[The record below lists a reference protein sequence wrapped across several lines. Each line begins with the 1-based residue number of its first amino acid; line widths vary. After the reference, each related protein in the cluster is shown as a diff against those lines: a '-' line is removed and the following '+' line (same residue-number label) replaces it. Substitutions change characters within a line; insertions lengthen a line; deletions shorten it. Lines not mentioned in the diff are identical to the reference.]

1 MDGAFEAYLASDDVT
16 FDDDDTELLRAVDDH
31 GSVSGAAAALGRS
44 RARALARLETLESAF
59 GSLVERRRGGADG
72 GGSELTAEAKELLDR
87 FARLR
92 AALSGTAGARE
103 TVLYGR
109 LAGVNGELG
118 VVDTDAGPVRALVVG
133 ADGRV
138 AENADSGTPV
148 QVSVRAD
155 AVTLHAPDD
164 APPSA
169 ATSARNRF
177 DGVVS
182 ALDRGETVAT
192 ASVDVG
198 ADASLFALVTTESA
212 ERLGLDEGASVV
224 ASFKAT
230 ATRATVV
237 DAEN

>member
-1 MDGAFEAYLASDDVT
+1 MDGAFEAYLASDGVT
-16 FDDDDTELLRAVDDH
+16 FDDDDADLLRAVDDS
-31 GSVSGAAAALGRS
+31 GSVSAAAAALGRS
-44 RARALARLETLESAF
+44 RARALSRLETLEGAF
-59 GSLVERRRGGADG
+59 GPLVERRRGGADG
-72 GGSELTAEAKELLDR
+72 GGSELTDGAGALLHR

-92 AALSGTAGARE
+92 AALSGTTGARE
-103 TVLYGR
+103 AVLYGR
-109 LAGVNGELG
+109 VAGVDGELG

-133 ADGRV
+133 ADGHV
-138 AENADSGTPV
+138 ADGVDPQTPV

-177 DGVVS
+177 EGVVS
-182 ALDRGETVAT
+182 DLDSGTAVATVA
-192 ASVDVG
+192 VDIG
-198 ADASLFALVTTESA
+198 ADVPLFALVTAESV
-212 ERLGLDEGASVV
+212 ERLGLGDGVPVV

-237 DAEN
+237 DDER

>member
-1 MDGAFEAYLASDDVT
+1 MDGAFEAYLASNGVT
-16 FDDDDTELLRAVDDH
+16 FDDRDAALLRAVDDH

-44 RARALARLETLESAF
+44 RARALSRLETLEDAF

-72 GGSELTAEAKELLDR
+72 GGSELTDDATALLDR

-103 TVLYGR
+103 AVLYGR
-109 LAGVNGELG
+109 IASLDGELG
-118 VVDTDAGPVRALVVG
+118 IVDTDAGPVRALVVD
-133 ADGRV
+133 ADGQL
-138 AENADSGTPV
+138 ADTVSSQTAV

-182 ALDRGETVAT
+182 TLDHGDTVAT
-192 ASVDVG
+192 VTVDIG
-198 ADASLFALVTTESA
+198 ANAPLFALVTTESV
-212 ERLGLDEGASVV
+212 ERLGLGEDVSVV

-237 DAEN
+237 EE

>member
-1 MDGAFEAYLASDDVT
+1 MDGAFEAYLAAGGVT
-16 FDDDDTELLRAVDDH
+16 FDDDDVELLRAVDDH

-44 RARALARLETLESAF
+44 RARALSRLETLESAF

-72 GGSELTAEAKELLDR
+72 GGSELTDEAGALLDR

-92 AALSGTAGARE
+92 AALSGTTGARE
-103 TVLYGR
+103 AVLYGR
-109 LAGVNGELG
+109 IASVDGELG
-118 VVDTDAGPVRALVVG
+118 IVDTDAGSVRALVVD
-133 ADGRV
+133 AEGRLV
-138 AENADSGTPV
+138 RGVDAGTPV
-148 QVSVRAD
+148 QVGVRAD

-164 APPSA
+164 APLSS

-182 ALDRGETVAT
+182 DLDAGETVAT
-192 ASVDVG
+192 AVVDIG
-198 ADASLFALVTTESA
+198 TKPPLFALVTAESV
-212 ERLGLDEGASVV
+212 ERLGLAEGASVV

-237 DAEN
+237 DDEK

>member
-1 MDGAFEAYLASDDVT
+1 MDGAFEAYLASDGVT
-16 FDDDDTELLRAVDDH
+16 FDDGDAALLRAVDDH

-44 RARALARLETLESAF
+44 RARALSRLETLESAF

-72 GGSELTAEAKELLDR
+72 GGSELTDGATALLAR

-103 TVLYGR
+103 AVLFGR
-109 LAGVNGELG
+109 LADSDGELA
-118 VVDTDAGPVRALVVG
+118 VVDTDAGPVRALVVD
-133 ADGRV
+133 ADGQIAGSV
-138 AENADSGTPV
+138 DAQTPV

-182 ALDRGETVAT
+182 DLDSGTAVAT
-192 ASVDVG
+192 VVVDIG
-198 ADASLFALVTTESA
+198 ANAPLYALVTVESVD
-212 ERLGLDEGASVV
+212 RLGLEEGVPVV

-237 DAEN
+237 DE